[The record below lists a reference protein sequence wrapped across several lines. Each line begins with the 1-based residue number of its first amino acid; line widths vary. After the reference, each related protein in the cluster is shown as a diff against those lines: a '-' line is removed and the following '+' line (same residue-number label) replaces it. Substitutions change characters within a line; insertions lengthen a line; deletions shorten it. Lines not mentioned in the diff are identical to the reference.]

1 MTYTKIVA
9 TLGPASE
16 TYPMVKAILEAGCR
30 VIRLN
35 FSHGSHEEQQKRFDY
50 VRQASKELGFPVT
63 VFMDLQGPKIRLGQL
78 QEEMYV
84 LQKGEKITL
93 TTEPCVGTKER
104 ISIDY
109 PFLHEEI
116 KVGQRILINDG
127 LVSLIVESIEG
138 K

>member
-1 MTYTKIVA
+1 MILIGGRNMTYTKIVA

-16 TYPMVKAILEAGCR
+16 TYSMVKAILEAGCR

-84 LQKGEKITL
+84 LQKGEKKL
-93 TTEPCVGTKER
+93 P
-104 ISIDY
+104 
-109 PFLHEEI
+109 
-116 KVGQRILINDG
+116 
-127 LVSLIVESIEG
+127 
-138 K
+138 